1 MDLDPQ
7 ASVANPVTYG
17 ATLPVL
23 FIALLP
29 QVESMLLALGT
40 WHGSETVGVICKTS
54 SQWPPS
60 FLLMGL
66 EERNPS
72 F

>member
-1 MDLDPQ
+1 MDSDPQ

-40 WHGSETVGVICKTS
+40 WHGSETVCWIH
-54 SQWPPS
+54 
-60 FLLMGL
+60 L
-66 EERNPS
+66 
-72 F
+72 